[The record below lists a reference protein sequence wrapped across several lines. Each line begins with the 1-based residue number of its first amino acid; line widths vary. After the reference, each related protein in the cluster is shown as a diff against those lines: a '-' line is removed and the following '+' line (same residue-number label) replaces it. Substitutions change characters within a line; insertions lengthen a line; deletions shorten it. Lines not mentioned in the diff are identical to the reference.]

1 MNRRKSFRGFTLV
14 ELLVVITII
23 GIMIALLLPAVQAAR
38 EAARRLQC
46 QNNLKQLALACLN
59 HESLSGYLP
68 TNGWATQWVGDP
80 DRGFGKDQPGGW
92 VFNVLPFLE
101 QQAMHDIGA
110 GEDYATKKTS
120 YLKRETTPMAAFACP
135 SRRAPGVVPNGWV
148 ISSWG
153 WGSWPIINMTAPDQ
167 LSRSDYAINEGDR
180 SEVENWN
187 YPTTYSGASTF
198 SWQDTSACTGV
209 SFPRSEL
216 HMAEISDGVSN
227 TYLVGEKYMNADCYE
242 TGGDYGDN
250 EGMFCGTANN
260 TTRVTS
266 CIPSQDIAGIMYYN
280 AFGSAHSTGFHM
292 AMCDG
297 SVQQISYSIEPDVH
311 RCLGNR
317 KDGAVIDAKKL

>member
-1 MNRRKSFRGFTLV
+1 MRIASRQHGFTLV

-23 GIMIALLLPAVQAAR
+23 GILIALLLPAVQAAR

-59 HESLSGYLP
+59 HESLNGYLP

-92 VFNVLPFLE
+92 IFNVLPYIE

-110 GEDYATKKTS
+110 GEDYTTKKTS
-120 YLKRETTPMAAFACP
+120 YMKRETTLMAAFSCP
-135 SRRAPGVVPNGWV
+135 SRRSPGTVPTTYT
-148 ISSWG
+148 SST
-153 WGSWPIINMTAPDQ
+153 WPIINMNSPDQ

-180 SEVENWN
+180 SDAESWSFPSS
-187 YPTTYSGASTF
+187 YTAAATF
-198 SWQDTSACTGV
+198 SWDDTSLATGV
-209 SFPRSEL
+209 SFPRSQIR
-216 HMAEISDGVSN
+216 MADITDGVSN
-227 TYLVGEKYMNADCYE
+227 TYLVGEKYMNSDCYE

-250 EGMFCGTANN
+250 EGMYSGCANN
-260 TTRVTS
+260 TTRVTYE
-266 CIPSQDIAGIMYYN
+266 PPLQDIAGIMHYN
-280 AFGSAHSTGFHM
+280 DFGSAHSNGLNM